1 MAIYCFSGSFS
12 VSFFGIESFSTP
24 SSKQVCSLTSL
35 VLVFMTNEV
44 IIKDLYSMFLELFT
58 TLKDNAETIVFSLED
73 ETKESLCFVE

>member
-1 MAIYCFSGSFS
+1 
-12 VSFFGIESFSTP
+12 
-24 SSKQVCSLTSL
+24 
-35 VLVFMTNEV
+35 MTNEV